1 MRIKADLQIHS
12 ICSDGIMGGGD
23 IIRIALIRGLRAIA
37 ITDHNTFSG
46 YRLAISASERIGA
59 SIAVIPGIEVRTSKG
74 DLVVLCEKPVE
85 AIEKMV
91 GRDPGEVIDIA
102 RGEGCISYA
111 PHPFDIRRLGLG
123 EEIYRL
129 RLDAIEIFNSLSD
142 PIANRK
148 ARIAKEKLGVT
159 GLSNSDAHTWEFVGV
174 AYNIIEISEPR
185 VEEILDG
192 IRRGGV
198 EAVSGRPGLLGYILH
213 IARGMRRKSIEK
225 CSGSISST

>member
-1 MRIKADLQIHS
+1 MRIKADLQVHS
-12 ICSDGIMGGGD
+12 ICSDGAMNGD
-23 IIRIALIRGLRAIA
+23 DIVRMALIRGLRAIA

-46 YRLAISASERIGA
+46 YWLAASASERMGA

-74 DLVVLCEKPVE
+74 DLVVLCEKPSE

-142 PIANRK
+142 PIANRR
-148 ARIAKEKLGVT
+148 ARIARDRLGIA
-159 GLSNSDAHTWEFVGV
+159 GLSNSDAHTREFVGV
-174 AYNIIEISEPR
+174 AYNIIEVSELG

-198 EAVSGRPGLLGYILH
+198 EAVSGRPGPLGYILH
-213 IARGMRRKSIEK
+213 IARSMRRKYSEK
-225 CSGSISST
+225 CPGSISST